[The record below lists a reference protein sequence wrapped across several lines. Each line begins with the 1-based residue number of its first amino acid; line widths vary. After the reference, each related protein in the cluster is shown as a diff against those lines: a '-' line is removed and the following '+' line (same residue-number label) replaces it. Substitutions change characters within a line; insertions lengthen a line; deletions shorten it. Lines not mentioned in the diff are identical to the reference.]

1 MSLSAPKLLAV
12 WVPIYTSMEAQ
23 TCPQTLL
30 FDLLE
35 GGQHSRA
42 VFFFTIEQILSF
54 NRHQTNPITMADEDE
69 QPKTVYEFK
78 DGEQETSEWCS
89 RAGL

>member
-23 TCPQTLL
+23 TCPQTY
-30 FDLLE
+30 FSICQDRRE
-35 GGQHSRA
+35 DSIA
-42 VFFFTIEQILSF
+42 VFFLHHHIRRSTV
-54 NRHQTNPITMADEDE
+54 TNKIPITMADEDE

>member
-1 MSLSAPKLLAV
+1 LPGREGQQSRFFAFFAF
-12 WVPIYTSMEAQ
+12 
-23 TCPQTLL
+23 L
-30 FDLLE
+30 F
-35 GGQHSRA
+35 A
-42 VFFFTIEQILSF
+42 F

>member
-12 WVPIYTSMEAQ
+12 WVRIYTSMEAQ

-30 FDLLE
+30 FDLPF
-35 GGQHSRA
+35 
-42 VFFFTIEQILSF
+42 FFFTVDQFCRSTV
-54 NRHQTNPITMADEDE
+54 QPSPTNTISMADEDE

>member
-1 MSLSAPKLLAV
+1 
-12 WVPIYTSMEAQ
+12 MEAQ
-23 TCPQTLL
+23 TCPQTY
-30 FDLLE
+30 FSICQ
-35 GGQHSRA
+35 GGKDSRA
-42 VFFFTIEQILSF
+42 VFFAFLFLVFAF
-54 NRHQTNPITMADEDE
+54 NRHQQQTTTMADEDE

>member
-1 MSLSAPKLLAV
+1 
-12 WVPIYTSMEAQ
+12 MEAQ
-23 TCPQTLL
+23 TCPQTY
-30 FDLLE
+30 FSISGRE
-35 GGQHSRA
+35 GQQS
-42 VFFFTIEQILSF
+42 VFFYPVISCSRSTVT
-54 NRHQTNPITMADEDE
+54 NNPITMADEDE